1 MGVTFGLHRTLDQ
14 LGAIIGPIF
23 AFASMLLLGLA
34 MRDIFWLSFIPGSI
48 ALVIL
53 LIFVKEQVGKPGQGI
68 RLVRDIKTV
77 LGGQFTLLLLVVG
90 LFSVGAFNF
99 SFVLLR
105 AKEAGVAQVFIPMV
119 YAAINLAHTT
129 IAIPAGLLSD
139 KIGKEKVLVIG
150 TELSSFQP
158 SFFLFPSQIM
168 PTRSLSLSFTELI
181 SELWKPFRGR

>member
-23 AFASMLLLGLA
+23 TFASMLLLGLA

-77 LGGQFTLLLLVVG
+77 LGDSSPCS
-90 LFSVGAFNF
+90 FSSWVF
-99 SFVLLR
+99 S
-105 AKEAGVAQVFIPMV
+105 P
-119 YAAINLAHTT
+119 
-129 IAIPAGLLSD
+129 
-139 KIGKEKVLVIG
+139 
-150 TELSSFQP
+150 
-158 SFFLFPSQIM
+158 
-168 PTRSLSLSFTELI
+168 
-181 SELWKPFRGR
+181 